1 METYIVTLVTTD
13 GNYEVSAVVIAVD
26 EEEAVKI
33 AIEECSFEV
42 LRSEVDCERIC
53 DEEPCIHWLT

>member
-13 GNYEVSAVVIAVD
+13 GNYEVSAVVVAACQED
-26 EEEAVKI
+26 AVKL

-42 LRSEVDCERIC
+42 LRSEVECEQVC
-53 DEEPCIHWLT
+53 EEEPCIHWLT